1 MDLGY
6 WRFGFIAEI
15 QQSYAFDIFFTEVCL
30 DLIKAFRYTN
40 SQGCVY
46 IYGLLISTFSS
57 LAEISG
63 LYCIGSV
70 AYLEIDSVK
79 IFSVDYGLLD
89 FVTVVL
95 YVARGITE
103 MSAACC
109 SSHQYAV
116 HYIYSTK
123 FCRKCV

>member
-1 MDLGY
+1 M
-6 WRFGFIAEI
+6 
-15 QQSYAFDIFFTEVCL
+15 
-30 DLIKAFRYTN
+30 
-40 SQGCVY
+40 
-46 IYGLLISTFSS
+46 YGLLIPTFSS

-63 LYCIGSV
+63 LYFTGSV
-70 AYLEIDSVK
+70 SYDTNSVK